1 MFADLEQQLWAG
13 ALLEVGKASTDQL
26 EWRAL
31 HLRQVESKREFALKP
46 RFNRMPVGRYY
57 VNWISAGDFQ
67 AKLRPREKKRRP
79 TA

>member
-1 MFADLEQQLWAG
+1 
-13 ALLEVGKASTDQL
+13 
-26 EWRAL
+26 
-31 HLRQVESKREFALKP
+31 
-46 RFNRMPVGRYY
+46 MPVGRYY